1 MATSQMK
8 LGWVQFGIMITAV
21 ITAVIHLYIGFTLP
35 STLFILNGIGYLVLL
50 LGLFVQVSL
59 AQQNRSLIRWVLM
72 GFTAVTIVAW
82 LAIGDKS
89 WPSGALGY
97 ITKLDEI
104 ILLALLWMD
113 RGRG

>member
-1 MATSQMK
+1 METSQSK

-21 ITAVIHLYIGFTLP
+21 ITAVIHLYIGITLP

-50 LGLFVQVSL
+50 IGLFVQFSL
-59 AQQNRSLIRWVLM
+59 AQKNRSLIRWVLM
-72 GFTAVTIVAW
+72 GFAAVTIVAW

-97 ITKLDEI
+97 VTKFDEI

-113 RGRG
+113 RSRS

>member
-1 MATSQMK
+1 METSQSK

-21 ITAVIHLYIGFTLP
+21 ITAVIHLYIGITLP

-50 LGLFVQVSL
+50 IGLFVQFSL
-59 AQQNRSLIRWVLM
+59 ARKNRGLIRWVLM

-97 ITKLDEI
+97 VTKFDEI

-113 RGRG
+113 RSRS

>member
-8 LGWVQFGIMITAV
+8 LGWVQFGIMITTV
-21 ITAVIHLYIGFTLP
+21 ITAVIHLYLGITLP

>member
-1 MATSQMK
+1 MSTNRTN
-8 LGWVQFGIMITAV
+8 LGGVQYGVIVTAV
-21 ITAVIHLYIGFTLP
+21 ITALIHLYLGITLP
-35 STLFILNGIGYLVLL
+35 YPLFILNAIGYLGLL
-50 LGLFVQVSL
+50 IILFIQVPL

-97 ITKLDEI
+97 VTKFDEI

-113 RGRG
+113 RSRS

>member
-1 MATSQMK
+1 METTQTK
-8 LGWVQFGIMITAV
+8 LGWVQFGVMITTL
-21 ITAVIHLYIGFTLP
+21 ITAVIHLYIGITLP
-35 STLFILNGIGYLVLL
+35 STLFILNGIGYLGLL
-50 LGLFVQVSL
+50 IGLFVQVSI
-59 AQQNRSLIRWVLM
+59 AQKNRSLIRWVLM

-97 ITKLDEI
+97 ITKFDEVL
-104 ILLALLWMD
+104 LLALLWMD

>member
-1 MATSQMK
+1 MAATQTK
-8 LGWVQFGIMITAV
+8 LGWVQFGIILTTV
-21 ITAVIHLYIGFTLP
+21 ITAAVHLFIGITLP
-35 STLFILNGIGYLVLL
+35 STLFILNGIGYLLL
-50 LGLFVQVSL
+50 LVSL
-59 AQQNRSLIRWVLM
+59 FLNVSFAQQNRSLIRWALL

-104 ILLALLWMD
+104 ILLALLWLD
-113 RGRG
+113 RGRI

>member
-1 MATSQMK
+1 MATPQTK

-21 ITAVIHLYIGFTLP
+21 ITAVIHLYLGLKFSNTLM
-35 STLFILNGIGYLVLL
+35 ILNGIGYLALL
-50 LGLFVQVSL
+50 IGLFIQVSI
-59 AQQNRSLIRWVLM
+59 AQKNRGLIRWVLM
-72 GFTAVTIVAW
+72 GFTAVTIIAW

-113 RGRG
+113 RDRG

>member
-1 MATSQMK
+1 MANSQTK
-8 LGWVQFGIMITAV
+8 LGWVQFGIMITTV
-21 ITAVIHLYIGFTLP
+21 ITAVIHLYLGITLP
-35 STLFILNGIGYLVLL
+35 YTLFILNGIGYLALL
-50 LGLFVQVSL
+50 IALFIQVSL
-59 AQQNRSLIRWVLM
+59 AQKNRNLIRWVMM
-72 GFTAVTIVAW
+72 GFVAVTIVAW

-104 ILLALLWMD
+104 ISLALLWMD

>member
-1 MATSQMK
+1 MATSQTK
-8 LGWVQFGIMITAV
+8 LGWVQFGIIITAV
-21 ITAVIHLYIGFTLP
+21 ITAVIHLYLGIKF
-35 STLFILNGIGYLVLL
+35 SDILFILNGIGYLALL
-50 LGLFVQVSL
+50 TGLFIQVSMT
-59 AQQNRSLIRWVLM
+59 QKNRSLIRWVLM
-72 GFTAVTIVAW
+72 GFTAVTIIAW

-113 RGRG
+113 RDRG